1 MKIKKKITV
10 NLILELEC
18 EQELNGHEFAEMF
31 ADTPDKE
38 MLALGHLA
46 KERVA
51 SMSYDDIE
59 QALDVWESS
68 PPELLTVYEHEV
80 WTPEDSVQA
89 QTEGWDVFHNGFVHL
104 IQRLDEAEIFDE
116 DFRAIKFVCRKAEA
130 GSELHKKALIIH
142 LSS

>member
-1 MKIKKKITV
+1 MKIKKKINV
-10 NLILELEC
+10 YLRLKLEC
-18 EQELNGHEFAEMF
+18 EQELNGHEFVEMF
-31 ADTPDKE
+31 SDTPDKE
-38 MLALGHLA
+38 ILALGHLA
-46 KERVA
+46 KEKVA

-59 QALDVWESS
+59 EALDVWESS

-80 WTPEDSVQA
+80 WTKEDSIQA
-89 QTEGWDVFHNGFVHL
+89 VTEGWDVFHNGFVYQ

-142 LSS
+142 LSN